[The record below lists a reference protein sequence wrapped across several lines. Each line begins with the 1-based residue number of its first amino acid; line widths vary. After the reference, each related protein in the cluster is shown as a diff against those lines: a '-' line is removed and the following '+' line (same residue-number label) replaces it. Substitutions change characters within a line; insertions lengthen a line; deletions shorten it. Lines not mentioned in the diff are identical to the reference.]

1 MINQLVKE
9 TKTTKA
15 IKKRIDKI
23 NIIYKTISEEEQ
35 VVLYDIL
42 LNLSLLLE
50 IKTLDTDK
58 GKDKDIKDVISAAD
72 DIIKMYS

>member
-58 GKDKDIKDVISAAD
+58 GKDKDVKGIISAAD
-72 DIIKMYS
+72 DIIKLYS